1 MLEGIAI
8 LGFLGFSLANSL
20 GMSTRQ
26 MIAKDMMD
34 RDKDPYR
41 FTRNSHILHP
51 VVDNSDYT
59 EEDKDMG

>member
-26 MIAKDMMD
+26 QIAKDMLD

-41 FTRNSHILHP
+41 FAKNNHILHP
-51 VVDNSDYT
+51 VVDRSNSTDK
-59 EEDKDMG
+59 EDMD

>member
-1 MLEGIAI
+1 MLEGIAL
-8 LGFLGFSLANSL
+8 LGILGFSLANSL

-26 MIAKDMMD
+26 QIAKDMMD

-41 FTRNSHILHP
+41 FARNSHILHP

-59 EEDKDMG
+59 EEDENMD

>member
-41 FTRNSHILHP
+41 FARNSHILHP
-51 VVDNSDYT
+51 VVDNSEYA
-59 EEDKDMG
+59 EEDDDME